1 MDFLA
6 GLFSFIL
13 ITLSVVITYH
23 WGIKP
28 DREAKKRR
36 AQQALAELRRQD
48 SEKSRRDPAARAESI
63 TNANSGPLLRSRG
76 SG

>member
-36 AQQALAELRRQD
+36 AQQALAELRRRD
-48 SEKSRRDPAARAESI
+48 SEKSRKDPAPRAGSI

>member
-6 GLFSFIL
+6 GLFSI
-13 ITLSVVITYH
+13 IMLSLSAVITYQ

-36 AQQALAELRRQD
+36 AQQALAELRQRD
-48 SEKSRRDPAARAESI
+48 SEKSRKHPAPRTESI
-63 TNANSGPLLRSRG
+63 TNANSGPLLRSRE
-76 SG
+76 SS

>member
-1 MDFLA
+1 MDILA

-28 DREAKKRR
+28 DREEKKRR
-36 AQQALAELRRQD
+36 AHQALAELRRRD
-48 SEKSRRDPAARAESI
+48 SEKS
-63 TNANSGPLLRSRG
+63 
-76 SG
+76 